1 MGYLR
6 NNNLNQS
13 TILFDKDSTAY
24 KVSGESAPY
33 LIFVHGVGMSGEIW
47 KPQVQ
52 HFFSNYRVIT
62 YDFLGHGQS
71 QTPKKP
77 PTLEDYIEQLNS
89 LVKTINITSFSLV
102 GHSMGALISVAFSLK
117 YPEKVTALLPLNMV
131 YKRGNCAKNDVI
143 NRANL
148 ILKTGEINNID
159 QTLDR
164 WFKNKTKHHQM
175 QRIKKV
181 RQLLSDTNPQ
191 SYGYAYKLFAESDR
205 HFENKLSELKM
216 PVLYLTGSDDP
227 NSTPE
232 MSNEMANESPQGS
245 FISIDKEAHMM
256 AYIAS
261 EKINPVIEK
270 FLKKNE

>member
-13 TILFDKDSTAY
+13 IILFDKDSTAY
-24 KVSGESAPY
+24 KVSGESGPY

>member
-24 KVSGESAPY
+24 KVSGESGPY

-270 FLKKNE
+270 FLKKNG

>member
-24 KVSGESAPY
+24 KVSGESGPY

-245 FISIDKEAHMM
+245 FISINVK
-256 AYIAS
+256 
-261 EKINPVIEK
+261 
-270 FLKKNE
+270 

>member
-24 KVSGESAPY
+24 KVSGESGPY

-159 QTLDR
+159 QT
-164 WFKNKTKHHQM
+164 
-175 QRIKKV
+175 
-181 RQLLSDTNPQ
+181 
-191 SYGYAYKLFAESDR
+191 
-205 HFENKLSELKM
+205 
-216 PVLYLTGSDDP
+216 
-227 NSTPE
+227 
-232 MSNEMANESPQGS
+232 
-245 FISIDKEAHMM
+245 
-256 AYIAS
+256 
-261 EKINPVIEK
+261 
-270 FLKKNE
+270 